1 MPSFEHALWEIAVTN
16 RLCVLVTGPPVATG
30 AFLDKHGIELPL
42 RVLHVTCDQPAAPWK
57 WEIAGTVV
65 LHDVDRLG
73 LRWQRELFA
82 WLDAE
87 AGRTQVVSTTSLS
100 LLPLIA
106 AGDFLEPL
114 FYRLNTVHI
123 TLPDRGQQLH

>member
-1 MPSFEHALWEIAVTN
+1 M
-16 RLCVLVTGPPVATG
+16 
-30 AFLDKHGIELPL
+30 
-42 RVLHVTCDQPAAPWK
+42 
-57 WEIAGTVV
+57 AGTVV

-87 AGRTQVVSTTSLS
+87 AGRTQVVSTTSRS

-123 TLPDRGQQLH
+123 TLPHRGQQLH

>member
-1 MPSFEHALWEIAVTN
+1 MPEHALWEIAVTN

-30 AFLDKHGIELPL
+30 AFLDKHKIELPW
-42 RVLHVTCDQPAAPWK
+42 RVIHVTCDRPGTFWK
-57 WEIAGTVV
+57 CELVGTVV
-65 LHDVDRLG
+65 LHDVDKLN
-73 LRWQRELFA
+73 LRWQRQLFA
-82 WLDAE
+82 WLDTE
-87 AGRTQVVSTTSLS
+87 AGRTQVVSTTSRS

-106 AGDFLEPL
+106 TGDFLERL